1 MPLSGGFVAHL
12 SYSAQ
17 LAWQFAAEQAVQ
29 SGSEFIE
36 PVHLLLGILDIQKIF
51 SAGQSAAEL
60 FTKISLE
67 AVRVE
72 WTELMNIFLH
82 AKCTPGALRSIV
94 EKQVIPGNC
103 ARDVSRKVSRS
114 PRTREI
120 FALADSLARD
130 AESSMTGLVY
140 LLTAIFERE
149 QIAENARRT
158 LDLKSLKEALADAA
172 RRRLESPATAFAQK
186 AFTSQTSSSL
196 PEMEK
201 LRLALAKRSAS

>member
-1 MPLSGGFVAHL
+1 MAHL

-36 PVHLLLGILDIQKIF
+36 PVHLLLGVLDIQHIF
-51 SAGQSAAEL
+51 FAGQSAAEL
-60 FTKISLE
+60 FTKMSLE

-82 AKCTPGALRSIV
+82 AKCTPGALRAV
-94 EKQVIPGNC
+94 ADKQTVAGMC
-103 ARDVSRKVSRS
+103 ARDVSRRVSRS
-114 PRTREI
+114 PKTRDI
-120 FALADSLARD
+120 FALADTLAQE
-130 AESSMTGLVY
+130 AESSMTGLIY
-140 LLTAIFERE
+140 LLAATFERE
-149 QIAENARRT
+149 DFTAPASKQG
-158 LDLKSLKEALADAA
+158 LDLTKLKQALTASA
-172 RRRLESPATAFAQK
+172 RSRLESPATAFARK

-201 LRLALAKRSAS
+201 LRLALAKRSAG

>member
-1 MPLSGGFVAHL
+1 MSHL

-36 PVHLLLGILDIQKIF
+36 PVHLLLGVLDIQRIF

-82 AKCTPGALRSIV
+82 AKCTPGALRAVAERQIV
-94 EKQVIPGNC
+94 SGMR

-114 PRTREI
+114 PQSREV
-120 FALADSLARD
+120 FALADSLAQE
-130 AESSMTGLVY
+130 AASSMTGLIY
-140 LLTAIFERE
+140 LLAATFERE
-149 QIAENARRT
+149 DFTSAAAKQGV
-158 LDLKSLKEALADAA
+158 DLSKLREALTGAA
-172 RRRLESPATAFAQK
+172 RSRLESPATAFARK
-186 AFTSQTSSSL
+186 AFTSQTSL

>member
-1 MPLSGGFVAHL
+1 MSHL

-36 PVHLLLGILDIQKIF
+36 PVHLLLGVLDIQRIF

-82 AKCTPGALRSIV
+82 AKCTPGALRAMAERQIV
-94 EKQVIPGNC
+94 SGMR

-114 PRTREI
+114 PQSREV
-120 FALADSLARD
+120 FALADSLAQE
-130 AESSMTGLVY
+130 AASSMTGLIY
-140 LLTAIFERE
+140 LLAATFERE
-149 QIAENARRT
+149 DFTSAASKQGV
-158 LDLKSLKEALADAA
+158 DLTKLKEALVGAA
-172 RRRLESPATAFAQK
+172 RSRLESPATAFARK

>member
-1 MPLSGGFVAHL
+1 MAHL

-36 PVHLLLGILDIQKIF
+36 PVHLLLGVLDIQKIF

-82 AKCTPGALRSIV
+82 AKCTPGALRGVV
-94 EKQVIPGNC
+94 EKQIVLGTC

-114 PRTREI
+114 QRTREI
-120 FALADSLARD
+120 FALADSLARE
-130 AESSMTGLVY
+130 AESSMTGLIY

-149 QIAENARRT
+149 NVSDVARGT
-158 LDLKSLKEALADAA
+158 LDLTSLKEALENAA
-172 RRRLESPATAFAQK
+172 RSRLESPATAFARK

>member
-1 MPLSGGFVAHL
+1 MSHL

-36 PVHLLLGILDIQKIF
+36 PVHLLLGVLDIQRIF

-82 AKCTPGALRSIV
+82 AKCTPGALRAVAERQIV
-94 EKQVIPGNC
+94 SGMR

-114 PRTREI
+114 PQSREV
-120 FALADSLARD
+120 FALADSLAQE
-130 AESSMTGLVY
+130 AASSMTGLIY
-140 LLTAIFERE
+140 LLAATFERE
-149 QIAENARRT
+149 DFTSAASKQGV
-158 LDLKSLKEALADAA
+158 DLSKLREALTGAA
-172 RRRLESPATAFAQK
+172 RSRLESPATAFARK

>member
-1 MPLSGGFVAHL
+1 MAHL

-36 PVHLLLGILDIQKIF
+36 PAHLLLGILDIQRIF

-82 AKCTPGALRSIV
+82 AKCTPGALRGVV
-94 EKQVIPGNC
+94 EKQIAPGIC

-114 PRTREI
+114 QRTREI

-130 AESSMTGLVY
+130 AESSMTGLIY

-149 QIAENARRT
+149 NVSDTARGT
-158 LDLKSLKEALADAA
+158 LDLTSLKEALAKAA
-172 RRRLESPATAFAQK
+172 RSRLESPATAFARK

>member
-1 MPLSGGFVAHL
+1 MAHL

-36 PVHLLLGILDIQKIF
+36 PVHLLLGVLDIQKIF

-82 AKCTPGALRSIV
+82 AKCTPGALRAV
-94 EKQVIPGNC
+94 AEKQIVAGMC
-103 ARDVSRKVSRS
+103 ARDISRKVSRS

-120 FALADSLARD
+120 FVLADSLAQD
-130 AESSMTGLVY
+130 AESSMTGLIY
-140 LLTAIFERE
+140 LLTAIFAPEN
-149 QIAENARRT
+149 IAGTAWGT
-158 LDLKSLKEALADAA
+158 LDLATLKDALANAA
-172 RRRLESPATAFAQK
+172 RSRLESPATAFARK

>member
-1 MPLSGGFVAHL
+1 MAHL

-36 PVHLLLGILDIQKIF
+36 PVHLLLGVLDIQRIF

-82 AKCTPGALRSIV
+82 AKCTPGALRATA
-94 EKQVIPGNC
+94 EKQIVPGMY

-114 PRTREI
+114 PKTREV
-120 FALADSLARD
+120 FALADSLAQE
-130 AESSMTGLVY
+130 AASSMTGLIY
-140 LLTAIFERE
+140 LLAATFEHE
-149 QIAENARRT
+149 DFTGVASKQGV
-158 LDLKSLKEALADAA
+158 DLTKLKETLAAAA
-172 RRRLESPATAFAQK
+172 RSRLESPATAFARK

-201 LRLALAKRSAS
+201 LRVALAKRTAS

>member
-1 MPLSGGFVAHL
+1 VAHL

-82 AKCTPGALRSIV
+82 AKCTPGALRGVI
-94 EKQVIPGNC
+94 EKQIVPGAC
-103 ARDVSRKVSRS
+103 ARDISRKVSRA

-120 FALADSLARD
+120 FALADSLAQD
-130 AESSMTGLVY
+130 AESSMTGLIY
-140 LLTAIFERE
+140 LLAAIFERE
-149 QIAENARRT
+149 NIAESARAT
-158 LDLKSLKEALADAA
+158 LDLTSLREALVKAA
-172 RRRLESPATAFAQK
+172 RSRLESPATAFARK

>member
-1 MPLSGGFVAHL
+1 VAQL

-60 FTKISLE
+60 FTKMSLE

-82 AKCTPGALRSIV
+82 AKCTPGALRGV
-94 EKQVIPGNC
+94 AEKQIVAGMR
-103 ARDVSRKVSRS
+103 ARDVSRRVSRS
-114 PRTREI
+114 PRTRDI
-120 FALADSLARD
+120 FALADSLGRE
-130 AESSMTGLVY
+130 AESSMTGLIY
-140 LLTAIFERE
+140 MLAAIFERE
-149 QIAENARRT
+149 DFTTAASKQGVDMT
-158 LDLKSLKEALADAA
+158 KVKEAVAAAA
-172 RRRLESPATAFAQK
+172 RSRLESPPTAFARK

-201 LRLALAKRSAS
+201 LRLALAKRSAG